1 MYSVAYAT
9 CIATPLCSTDS
20 SSTYFPLCSG
30 HVAPAVT
37 LYAPSHI
44 IADGHSSAKKEKSSA
59 GMTGETSTTASS
71 PNMDAATEDAS
82 TAALTSLTVGGYS
95 SRRTPLDVTGKK
107 STSTSQ
113 PCAAPVNLAT
123 CSIRPWSHSNVR
135 LSRALNVP
143 ASTATSPITLLASP
157 PALKIVVDTSAESS
171 GSVSL
176 DTIVCVA
183 ITVAAPHTTTST
195 FLWGTAACPP
205 APVNVISNEPLPAMM
220 VPERVPTVPL
230 GVSGYGQL

>member
-44 IADGHSSAKKEKSSA
+44 IADGHSSAKNEKSSA
-59 GMTGETSTTASS
+59 GMTGATSSTASA
-71 PNMDAATEDAS
+71 PNTPVATEDARA
-82 TAALTSLTVGGYS
+82 AALTSLTVGGYS
-95 SRRTPLDVTGKK
+95 SLTLPSGNTGVNVTAA
-107 STSTSQ
+107 SH
-113 PCAAPVNLAT
+113 PCASAVPVASFTMAPR
-123 CSIRPWSHSNVR
+123 IHSNVR
-135 LSRALNVP
+135 LFTAWNCPMSRAVW
-143 ASTATSPITLLASP
+143 AITLSASP
-157 PALKIVVDTSAESS
+157 PASNTVTVISAESS

>member
-1 MYSVAYAT
+1 M
-9 CIATPLCSTDS
+9 
-20 SSTYFPLCSG
+20 
-30 HVAPAVT
+30 APAVT

-44 IADGHSSAKKEKSSA
+44 IALGHSSAKNEKSSA
-59 GMTGETSTTASS
+59 GMTGETFTTASS
-71 PNMDAATEDAS
+71 PNMDVATEDARA
-82 TAALTSLTVGGYS
+82 AALTSLTVGGYS
-95 SRRTPLDVTGKK
+95 SRRTPLLTGKK
-107 STSTSQ
+107 STFTSH
-113 PCAAPVNLAT
+113 PCAAPVAAAT

-135 LSRALNVP
+135 GSRALNVP
-143 ASTATSPITLLASP
+143 ASTARSPITLLASP

-183 ITVAAPHTTTST
+183 ITAAAPHTTTST